1 MPLFTVSR
9 TSTALSTTNDY
20 ITIVASSTK
29 PLRVYVVDCKGDGT
43 ASAAN
48 EVGMYRSTVGV
59 GGGGAI
65 TPTKVNSGSAAAS
78 FAVYTTWSSSQPTL
92 GVNVWR
98 FSVNANGGID
108 KFVAIPGAEIPV
120 PVSGQ
125 ISIRSIDGTSN
136 MIANLLIEEE
146 DG

>member
-1 MPLFTVSR
+1 MPLYTVSR

-20 ITIVASSTK
+20 LTIVAANNR
-29 PLRVYVVDCKGDGT
+29 PLRIYIVECKGDAN

-48 EVGMYRSTVGV
+48 EVVMYRSSAGV
-59 GGGGAI
+59 GGGGGI
-65 TPTKVNSGSAAAS
+65 TPTKVNSGSAVAQ
-78 FAVYTTWSSSQPTL
+78 FVVYTTWSGSQPTL
-92 GVNVWR
+92 GDVLWR

-108 KFVAIPGAEIPV
+108 KFVALPGAEIPV

-125 ISIRSIDGTSN
+125 ISFRSADGTSN
-136 MIANLLIEEE
+136 MIANLLIEEV